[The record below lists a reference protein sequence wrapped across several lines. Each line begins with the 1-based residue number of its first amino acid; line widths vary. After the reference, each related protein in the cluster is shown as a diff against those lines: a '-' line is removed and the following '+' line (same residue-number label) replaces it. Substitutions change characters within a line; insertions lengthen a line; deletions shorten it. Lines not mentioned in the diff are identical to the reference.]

1 MAELSLA
8 EQQRLVAALRASL
21 RAQPPG
27 LEVGLI
33 ETHISFVLL
42 AGPWAFKIKKAVN
55 LGFLDFTTL
64 AQRRFYCDEELRLN
78 RRIAPSLYLEVLPVT
93 GSVAQPVLGGA
104 GPPLDWALK
113 MRAFAQDG
121 LWDRLATRGA
131 LQPAHIDALAQ
142 ALLALHRDADVAGPD
157 ALFGQPAEVRA
168 PVLDSLQA
176 LAALC
181 RTPAEREQLAAL
193 AAWEATA
200 FAALHGVLAQ
210 RGAGGFVRE
219 CHGDL
224 HLGNVTQ
231 HDGRS
236 TMFDGLEFSAALRWT
251 DVMSDLAF
259 MAMDLQAHGLPR
271 LAHRFVNAY
280 VEGGGDVPGLR
291 VLRYHGVYRAL
302 VRAKIA
308 ALRRDQVAEGAAR
321 AAAAAAADRYLD
333 IATASSRPA
342 PAALILTHG
351 CSGSG
356 KTLATQSL
364 LEGCGA
370 IRLRADVERKRLFGL
385 PALAHSGAASKAQLY
400 SSAATEATQA
410 RLREGAALALAA
422 GTPVILDATFLA
434 RRHRDQARAL
444 ARHLGVRFVIV
455 DFQARADTLRERVAA
470 RARQGGDA
478 SEADLAVLEAQLAQA
493 EPLTAEEQ
501 GAVFNFDAELAFDE
515 AALPARWAPLLQS
528 LGAGV
533 LRVPFAGTAGW
544 SNPA

>member
-21 RAQPPG
+21 RARQPG

-42 AGPWAFKIKKAVN
+42 AGALAYKIKKAVN

-64 AQRRFYCDEELRLN
+64 AQRRFYGEEELRLN
-78 RRIAPSLYLEVLPVT
+78 RRIAPSLYLELLPVT
-93 GSVAQPVLGGA
+93 GSVEQPVLGGA

-113 MRAFAQDG
+113 MRAFAQDD

-131 LQPAHIDALAQ
+131 LRPAHIDALAE
-142 ALLALHRDADVAGPD
+142 ALVAFHREAAVAGAD
-157 ALFGQPAEVRA
+157 DSWSQPAAVRA
-168 PVLDSLQA
+168 PVRDSLQA
-176 LAALC
+176 LDTLC
-181 RTPAEREQLAAL
+181 RAPAERAQLAAL
-193 AAWEATA
+193 NAWEATA
-200 FAALHGVLAQ
+200 FDALQAVFAQ
-210 RGAGGFVRE
+210 RLAGGHVRE

-231 HDGRS
+231 YEGRT

-259 MAMDLQAHGLPR
+259 MAMDLQAHALPR

-280 VEGGGDVPGLR
+280 VEGSGDVAGLR

-308 ALRRDQVAEGAAR
+308 ALRRDQIAPGAAR
-321 AAAAAAADRYLD
+321 AAAAATADRYLD
-333 IATASSRPA
+333 IASAFSRPA
-342 PAALILTHG
+342 SPALILTHG

-356 KTLATQSL
+356 KTLATHSL
-364 LEGCGA
+364 LELGGA

-385 PALAHSGAASKAQLY
+385 PALARSDAAAKAQLY
-400 SSAATEATQA
+400 ASAANEATQA
-410 RLREGAALALAA
+410 RLREAATLALAS
-422 GTPVILDATFLA
+422 GFPVILDATFLA
-434 RRHRDQARAL
+434 RRHRDEARAL
-444 ARHLGVRFVIV
+444 AQQLGVGFVIV
-455 DFQARADTLRERVAA
+455 DFQARIQTLRQRVAA

-493 EPLTAEEQ
+493 EPLGADEQ
-501 GAVFNFDAELAFDE
+501 DAVFAFDAEPALDE
-515 AALPARWAPLLQS
+515 AALPARWAPLL
-528 LGAGV
+528 
-533 LRVPFAGTAGW
+533 RVPAIGTSAWGK
-544 SNPA
+544 PA

>member
-1 MAELSLA
+1 MVAELSLA

-27 LEVGLI
+27 PEVGLI

-42 AGPWAFKIKKAVN
+42 AGALAYKVKKAVN

-113 MRAFAQDG
+113 MHAFAQDG

-131 LQPAHIDALAQ
+131 LQPEHIDALAQ
-142 ALLALHRDADVAGPD
+142 ALVAFHREAAVAGPD
-157 ALFGQPAEVRA
+157 AHYGQPAEVRA
-168 PVLDSLQA
+168 PVRDSLQA

-181 RTPAEREQLAAL
+181 RMPAEREQLAAFNT
-193 AAWEATA
+193 WEAAA
-200 FAALHGVLAQ
+200 FEALQAVFAQCLAS
-210 RGAGGFVRE
+210 GFVRE

-231 HDGRS
+231 HDGRT

-259 MAMDLQAHGLPR
+259 MAMDLRAHGLHR
-271 LAHRFVNAY
+271 LAHRLINAY
-280 VEGGGDVPGLR
+280 VEGSGDVAGLR

-308 ALRRDQVAEGAAR
+308 ALRRDQVVAGAAR

-333 IATASSRPA
+333 TAAAWSRPA

-364 LEGCGA
+364 LELGGA

-385 PALAHSGAASKAQLY
+385 PAMARSGGAAKAQLY

-410 RLREGAALALAA
+410 RLREGAALALAS
-422 GTPVILDATFLA
+422 GTPVVLDATFLA
-434 RRHRDQARAL
+434 RRHRDEARAL
-444 ARHLGVRFVIV
+444 AQQLGVRCVIV

-478 SEADLAVLEAQLAQA
+478 SEADVAVLEAQLVQA
-493 EPLTAEEQ
+493 EPLGAEEQ
-501 GAVFNFDAELAFDE
+501 GAVFAFDAEPAFDE
-515 AALPARWAPLLQS
+515 AALPVRWAPLLYR
-528 LGAGV
+528 LGA
-533 LRVPFAGTAGW
+533 
-544 SNPA
+544 